1 MVFNSTFGG
10 VCFDSSTYS
19 NIIIS
24 VGIDVDD
31 RVLHIL
37 MSIAL
42 IFISSFGCEVD
53 PSVVDVESSLEHS
66 FMCRSD
72 IMCNAVGFN
81 CCGVSN
87 PLLENPECLHYHL
100 HHR

>member
-1 MVFNSTFGG
+1 MVFTSTFGG

-19 NIIIS
+19 NILIS

-42 IFISSFGCEVD
+42 IFISSFECKID
-53 PSVVDVESSLEHS
+53 SSVAVESSSVYSGLYW
-66 FMCRSD
+66 SD

-87 PLLENPECLHYHL
+87 PLLENPDCLHYH
-100 HHR
+100 HHQ

>member
-42 IFISSFGCEVD
+42 IFISSFECEID
-53 PSVVDVESSLEHS
+53 PSVAMESSSMHS
-66 FMCRSD
+66 GLCWSD

-100 HHR
+100 HHQ

>member
-1 MVFNSTFGG
+1 MVFNSIFGG

-19 NIIIS
+19 NISMS

-42 IFISSFGCEVD
+42 IFISSSACKID
-53 PSVVDVESSLEHS
+53 PSVADVELSLVHS
-66 FMCRSD
+66 GLCRSD

-87 PLLENPECLHYHL
+87 PLLENPDCLHYH
-100 HHR
+100 HHQ

>member
-1 MVFNSTFGG
+1 MVFISTFGE

-42 IFISSFGCEVD
+42 IFISSFECEID
-53 PSVVDVESSLEHS
+53 PSVADVESSSEHS
-66 FMCRSD
+66 FLCRSD
-72 IMCNAVGFN
+72 IMCNAVGFD

-87 PLLENPECLHYHL
+87 PLLENPDYLHFHHHL
-100 HHR
+100 